1 MDLNRDDQTN
11 KWKKKQLLEIYR
23 SVNSV
28 TFTYVLENH
37 DDRHSLHDTLSM
49 PSWSWKRIGYLCMV
63 MSLAI
68 HENIAYN
75 SMLAIIKSIARMFE
89 TSIETFY

>member
-1 MDLNRDDQTN
+1 MAEEKVT
-11 KWKKKQLLEIYR
+11 EGIYR

-28 TFTYVLENH
+28 TFTYVL
-37 DDRHSLHDTLSM
+37 
-49 PSWSWKRIGYLCMV
+49 GYLCMV